1 MSTTPRHVA
10 DRYVDAIC
18 DLDPIVATS
27 LGTRPGDDR
36 LPDFSP
42 AGLEAEA
49 ALTRETLTELDRVLA
64 ADPSLVDDPIERSC
78 ARLLRERL
86 GAELAAHEAGEGLR
100 ALSNLF
106 SPVHSVRQIFS
117 LMPAATEAD
126 WSVIAR
132 RMARVPVAYRG
143 FRESLE
149 EGARQELFVG
159 PAPGGHRRRPARRV
173 AGRPVLRRFRGDR
186 PRDAAARNWSR
197 PRGAADEAVAEI
209 RDFLRDV
216 YAPQAEGTPDAV
228 GRERYATAARRWTGS
243 DLGAGTAWR
252 TPTPGAGPSTGG
264 SWPSSGSRRTRSS
277 PAPPRWRPCAG
288 WARTAR
294 PSRASRP
301 IREWLQ
307 KMMDDAIEAMDG
319 THFDLAEPVRRVEAM
334 IAPPGS
340 AAAPYYTRPA
350 QDFSRPGRT
359 WLPTLGRTR
368 FPLWDLVSIWY
379 HEGVPGHHLQLA
391 QWAYVS
397 GQLSTYQTSLG
408 SVGANV
414 EGWALYAERL
424 MDELGYFSDPGER
437 LGFLDAQ
444 QLRSVRVVI
453 DIGMHLGLPIP
464 DDAEGSLAAHRGR
477 AVDAGAG
484 AGVPGRELGRRP
496 RRSST
501 ASWSATSASRGRRS
515 ATSWGSGRGWR
526 VARPRGRP
534 GALTSTSRPGTWPR
548 CHRARSASTTS
559 RPSSPGCSRG
569 AASARTATAA
579 PQAMQST
586 DHDGLNP
593 AQVAGNAK
601 ETSPR

>member
-1 MSTTPRHVA
+1 MTRPTTPSQSTRPTTPRRVA
-10 DRYVDAIC
+10 DRYVDAVC

-36 LPDFSP
+36 LPDPSP

-49 ALTRETLTELDRVLA
+49 TLTRETLAELDRVLA
-64 ADPSLVDDPIERSC
+64 ADPSLVDDPVERSC

-86 GAELAAHEAGEGLR
+86 GSELAAHEAGEGLR

-106 SPVHSVRQIFS
+106 SPVHSIRQVFS
-117 LMPAATEAD
+117 LMPAVTEED

-132 RMARVPVAYRG
+132 RMARVPTAYRG

-149 EGARQELFVG
+149 EGARRGLLVAPRQVRTVVAQLDEWLAGPYFAGFVVTG
-159 PAPGGHRRRPARRV
+159 PEA
-173 AGRPVLRRFRGDR
+173 LRDDLTR
-186 PRDAAARNWSR
+186 AAQ
-197 PRGAADEAVAEI
+197 AADDAVAEI

-216 YAPQAEGTPDAV
+216 YAPLAEGTPDAV

-243 DLGAGTAWR
+243 DLGAGRGLEEAYAWGWSEHRRILAEQR
-252 TPTPGAGPSTGG
+252 TEAEKVLPGATPMEAMRWLGTNGPAVEGVEAV
-264 SWPSSGSRRTRSS
+264 R
-277 PAPPRWRPCAG
+277 
-288 WARTAR
+288 AR
-294 PSRASRP
+294 
-301 IREWLQ
+301 LQ

-350 QDFSRPGRT
+350 HDFSRPGRT

-397 GQLSTYQTSLG
+397 GRLSTYQTSLG

-424 MDELGYFSDPGER
+424 MDELGYFGDPGER
-437 LGFLDAQ
+437 LGYLDAQ

-453 DIGMHLGLPIP
+453 DIGMHLELPIP
-464 DDAEGSLAAHRGR
+464 DDAEGSLAAHRGQPWTPELAR
-477 AVDAGAG
+477 AFLGENSGADIAFLDSELVRYLGIPGQAISYKLGERAWLEGREAARQARGAG
-484 AGVPGRELGRRP
+484 FDLKAWHMAALSQGSLGLDDLAAEL
-496 RRSST
+496 
-501 ASWSATSASRGRRS
+501 
-515 ATSWGSGRGWR
+515 
-526 VARPRGRP
+526 AR
-534 GALTSTSRPGTWPR
+534 L
-548 CHRARSASTTS
+548 
-559 RPSSPGCSRG
+559 
-569 AASARTATAA
+569 
-579 PQAMQST
+579 
-586 DHDGLNP
+586 
-593 AQVAGNAK
+593 
-601 ETSPR
+601 